1 MTKLL
6 LLKLPL
12 TKRLKNKLRMPP
24 KQLNKIVKIRKLKLE
39 QSRKN

>member
-24 KQLNKIVKIRKLKLE
+24 KQLKRLE
-39 QSRKN
+39 KNLLPETLLLIN